1 MCVGAI
7 SQRQNNQG
15 KTLEIKTL
23 GGKEEIMKG
32 KKRIIRERGSLRTEL
47 KEVQGQLNY
56 RCMILV
62 LCRTSA
68 VLLRRKQN

>member
-1 MCVGAI
+1 
-7 SQRQNNQG
+7 
-15 KTLEIKTL
+15 
-23 GGKEEIMKG
+23 MKG

-47 KEVQGQLNY
+47 KEVQGRLNY